1 MEIEDYHG
9 VIVVYHGKGKT
20 GPCEIH
26 LPDGCEVVLEAVD
39 SKTWERYPSL
49 RVAMELGFAPCV
61 FCFKR
66 LNPDCP

>member
-1 MEIEDYHG
+1 MVVRDSHDVIGLYHEE
-9 VIVVYHGKGKT
+9 GKS

-26 LPDGCEVVLEAVD
+26 LPDGCEVVREAVK

-61 FCFKR
+61 FCF
-66 LNPDCP
+66 